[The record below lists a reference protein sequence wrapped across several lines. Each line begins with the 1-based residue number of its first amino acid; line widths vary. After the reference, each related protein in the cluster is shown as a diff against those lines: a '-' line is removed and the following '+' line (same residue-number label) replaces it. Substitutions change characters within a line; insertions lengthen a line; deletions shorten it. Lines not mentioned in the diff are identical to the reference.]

1 MTDFSLSPKGARA
14 RAIDLRMRQ
23 SLADSLD
30 YIATE
35 IHSLINFD
43 QKAMAGLVAQLRQG
57 ARFAPSTFALYTELV
72 LALGSGD
79 TTSARLLLAE
89 LLDERPQQQGWR
101 LLALDDA
108 DIRTQAPRYMRLM
121 GSDPGTEFNIVPP
134 TAQTVTQFRE
144 RFARTYRLLRT
155 ALPELAA
162 EFDALVSQVIM
173 VEGDPVAKYQFD
185 GGSSYM
191 LWGGLFL
198 NATSHP
204 NDVALIEVM
213 AHESAHILLFGYAS
227 DEALVN
233 NDDDSL
239 YHSPL
244 RVDPRPMDGIFH
256 ATYVSARMHWAMAS
270 LIASGVL
277 DDEAR
282 EFARAAM
289 KADQDNFAAG
299 YSVVAEHGDLTATG
313 RAVMAGALDYMD
325 SIKA

>member
-1 MTDFSLSPKGARA
+1 MTDFSLPPNGARA
-14 RAIDLRMRQ
+14 RAMDLRMRQ
-23 SLADSLD
+23 SLGDSLD

-35 IHSLINFD
+35 IRGLIDFN
-43 QKAMAGLVAQLRQG
+43 QRVMAGLVAQLRQG

-72 LALGSGD
+72 LALESGD

-89 LLDERPQQQGWR
+89 LLDEQPQQQGWR

-108 DIRTQAPRYMRLM
+108 DISSQAPRYMRLM

-134 TAQTVTQFRE
+134 TARTAAQFRE
-144 RFARTYRLLRT
+144 RFARSYRLLCT

-173 VEGDPVAKYQFD
+173 VEGDPAAKYQFD

-198 NATSHP
+198 NATSHQ
-204 NDVALIEVM
+204 NDVALIEVL

-233 NDDDSL
+233 NDDEAL

-256 ATYVSARMHWAMAS
+256 ATYVSARMHWAMAA

-277 DDEAR
+277 DEQAR
-282 EFARAAM
+282 DYATTAM

-299 YSVVAEHGDLTATG
+299 YSVVAEHGDLTVTG
-313 RAVMAGALDYMD
+313 QAVMRGALDYMD
-325 SIKA
+325 SIKT